1 MRTVD
6 DLAALHR
13 QGLALA
19 ASVPGADLNRQYHAD
34 LSPLGWHIGHC
45 ACAECYW
52 LREVVLGEPPP
63 DDGLYALYFP
73 ENSVKA
79 RRAAA
84 LPPRDELLEWAAR
97 VHDDHRATFAD
108 PPRAARA
115 HEWIRSGYLL
125 DFLCQHYAQHL
136 ETMAYVLAQRALADG
151 GGRAAGTTPAP
162 RPPARDAVS
171 LAAATYAI
179 GADADDAY
187 DNERPHHE
195 VTLDTAQ
202 VARYPVTNAEF
213 LAFLHDGGY
222 RRRECWSDAGW
233 YWRERHGIEAPA
245 LWRRDD
251 AGRVHEITHAGPCA
265 LSGDSPV
272 TGLSWWEAEAFA
284 RWAGAR
290 LPHEYEW
297 EALARTGALA
307 GVGRVWEWCANPL
320 HPYPG
325 FRAFPYDGYSMPWFD
340 GNHYVL
346 RGGSEATHDTVRRVT
361 FRNFHEPDK
370 RHVFAGLRLAW

>member
-1 MRTVD
+1 
-6 DLAALHR
+6 
-13 QGLALA
+13 
-19 ASVPGADLNRQYHAD
+19 
-34 LSPLGWHIGHC
+34 
-45 ACAECYW
+45 
-52 LREVVLGEPPP
+52 
-63 DDGLYALYFP
+63 
-73 ENSVKA
+73 
-79 RRAAA
+79 
-84 LPPRDELLEWAAR
+84 
-97 VHDDHRATFAD
+97 
-108 PPRAARA
+108 
-115 HEWIRSGYLL
+115 
-125 DFLCQHYAQHL
+125 
-136 ETMAYVLAQRALADG
+136 
-151 GGRAAGTTPAP
+151 
-162 RPPARDAVS
+162 VS

-187 DNERPHHE
+187 DNERPRHE

-233 YWRERHGIEAPA
+233 YWRERHGIEAPG

-251 AGRVHEITHAGPCA
+251 AGRVHEITHAGPRA